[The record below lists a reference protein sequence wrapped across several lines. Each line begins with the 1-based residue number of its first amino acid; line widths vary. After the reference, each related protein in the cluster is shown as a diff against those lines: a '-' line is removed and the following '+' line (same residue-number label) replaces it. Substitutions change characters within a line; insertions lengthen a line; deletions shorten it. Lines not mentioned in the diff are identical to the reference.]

1 MPIQISQEDTRLSF
15 AYAVNGAQNAFTI
28 NRDEK
33 NERTDGFMKD
43 AAKVVARIPTNAV
56 LGTVAAIETVVKAI
70 LTVLSGILYPVTDSP
85 FNYMKA
91 SLSLAGRA
99 TVEAFKGIAGYAT
112 PAPVVVKEEP
122 VVVVTPPVVETPKEE
137 PLTKTQIAKNIAR
150 LAYDNKGTIALG
162 LVVTGLVAYNIGLP
176 ALNGLYQGVTTGAIT
191 FGSGVKDNVV
201 STGTGAATLAAYGY
215 NKAATVVDYTASGVS
230 SGVGYLASFV
240 RSNSTNI
247 TESVNATVNATVQA
261 VVNATNPTAQAVVNA
276 TNSTV

>member
-43 AAKVVARIPTNAV
+43 AAKVVARIPANAV

-70 LTVLSGILYPVTDSP
+70 LTALSSILYPVTDSP
-85 FNYMKA
+85 LNYMKA

-112 PAPVVVKEEP
+112 PVVEEKKEEP
-122 VVVVTPPVVETPKEE
+122 VVVETPKEE
-137 PLTKTQIAKNIAR
+137 PLTRTQIAKNIAR
-150 LAYDNKGTIALG
+150 LAYDNKGKIALG
-162 LVVTGLVAYNIGLP
+162 LVVTGLVTYNIGLP
-176 ALNGLYQGVTTGAIT
+176 ALSGLYQGVTTGATT
-191 FGSGVKDNVV
+191 FAYGFKDNVV
-201 STGTGAATLAAYGY
+201 STGTAAASLAVGTYNMGASVPSYVA
-215 NKAATVVDYTASGVS
+215 N
-230 SGVGYLASFV
+230 FV

-247 TESVNATVNATVQA
+247 TQTVNDSVKETVKYANQTI
-261 VVNATNPTAQAVVNA
+261 VLTQV
-276 TNSTV
+276 